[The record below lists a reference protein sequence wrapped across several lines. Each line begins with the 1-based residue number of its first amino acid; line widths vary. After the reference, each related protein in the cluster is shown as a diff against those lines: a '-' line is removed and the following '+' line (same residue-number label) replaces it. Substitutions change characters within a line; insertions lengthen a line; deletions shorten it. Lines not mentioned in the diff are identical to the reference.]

1 MHTSYYEHSGQH
13 LTSEIAAEFI
23 YKTYCGTEVSESHIS
38 KELLAHHKAG
48 GGLAPTAN
56 ILNDFDPDAVYDVV
70 SRGVRILEKNGC
82 ASRRPPQISID
93 SATDGIERI
102 WCIHDRESSEYP
114 KTIGEGAESVYL
126 YYCPAYKQLAESRV
140 AVWKRSENVYYE
152 CNIGLSVRTTTTRVN
167 EKIKN
172 LPEKPIL
179 ALTMKTDK
187 SKVLEDIIHNI
198 LRYHDRQCDTH
209 RTDWFYT
216 NPKEVENIFNAVESM
231 YF

>member
-1 MHTSYYEHSGQH
+1 MHTSYYEHSGDH

-23 YKTYCGTEVSESHIS
+23 FKTYCGKEVSESHIS
-38 KELLAHHKAG
+38 KELLEHHKAG

-56 ILNDFDPDAVYDVV
+56 LLNDFDPDAVYDVAR
-70 SRGVRILEKNGC
+70 RGIRILYKNGC
-82 ASRRPPQISID
+82 ASKRPSQISNG
-93 SATDGIERI
+93 SIEYF

-140 AVWKRSENVYYE
+140 PVWKRDESVYYE

-187 SKVLEDIIHNI
+187 SEILEKIIHNI
-198 LRYHDRQCDTH
+198 LIYHDRQCENTH
-209 RTDWFYT
+209 RTDWFST
-216 NPKEVENIFNAVESM
+216 NPKEVENIFKSVESM